1 MPERPVNNTSHSR
14 NITVLDRPEN
24 RLLESLVKNV
34 RNLLNLP
41 EFFTYTWQQHP
52 ESNIMPVKRISL
64 ILFASSLATGCSNS
78 QIIENWHTPSAW
90 FTESSL
96 ADDGNPLESD
106 DVVVAKGDQALMASV
121 ESGDDEA
128 NTVNAPL
135 DDAISPELQAKAKD
149 AREKLDN
156 PKPQPEG
163 SASDNDMWDRLRA
176 GFAMDHSVDSDRVQS
191 QLDWYV
197 RNPRYIERVVERGS
211 RYLHHIVGET
221 EARGLP
227 TELALLPVVESAFDP
242 FAYSHGRAAGLWQFI
257 PSTGKY
263 FGLTQSWW
271 HDDRRD
277 VLAATDAALTYLE
290 RLANRFDGDYTL
302 ALAAYNSGGGT
313 VSSAMRRNR
322 KAGKPTDFWSLT
334 LPTETRHYVPKVIAL
349 AKIFDNPE
357 AYGIKLPDLK
367 NEPYFE
373 VVETGSQL
381 DLAQAAKLAAVD
393 IDEIYLLNPSYNRWA
408 TNPDG
413 PHRLLVPIQ
422 NAETFKVAL
431 DNFPAKQR
439 VSWQNYRVSKGDSLN
454 TIARRFSTTPAVI
467 QQVNKLNSD
476 LIRIG
481 QQLLIPSSTKGS
493 EAYALSQSQRLER
506 TQDRKRDGNKVRYT
520 VRRGD
525 TFWDI
530 ARDHR
535 VTVREVAA
543 WNGMAPGDP
552 LIPGKELVIWSK
564 TAQPTTTASNTR
576 SKAMVRKVGYRVR
589 SGDSLSAIASRF
601 SVNVRD
607 IASWNDLNTDRYLQ
621 PGQSLVLY
629 VDIRNSP

>member
-1 MPERPVNNTSHSR
+1 
-14 NITVLDRPEN
+14 
-24 RLLESLVKNV
+24 
-34 RNLLNLP
+34 
-41 EFFTYTWQQHP
+41 
-52 ESNIMPVKRISL
+52 MPVKRLPFI
-64 ILFASSLATGCSNS
+64 ILASTLFSGCSSS
-78 QIIENWHTPSAW
+78 QIAENWHTPSAW
-90 FTESSL
+90 FGTEEEHHQS
-96 ADDGNPLESD
+96 DPLDSQQ
-106 DVVVAKGDQALMASV
+106 VVVAKGDEDLKADVAAGNGEDSAS
-121 ESGDDEA
+121 GA
-128 NTVNAPL
+128 RL
-135 DDAISPELQAKAKD
+135 DDAISPELQAKAQQ

-156 PKPQPEG
+156 PARQADA
-163 SASDNDMWDRLRA
+163 SARTDDLWSRLRA
-176 GFAMDHSVDSDRVQS
+176 GFAMDHSVNNARVQA

-197 RNPRYIERVVERGS
+197 RHPRYIDRVVERGS
-211 RYLHHIVGET
+211 RYLHYIIDET
-221 EARGLP
+221 EKRGLP
-227 TELALLPVVESAFDP
+227 NELALLPVVESAFDP

-277 VLAATDAALTYLE
+277 VIAATDAALTYLE

-322 KAGKPTDFWSLT
+322 NAGKSTDYWSLT
-334 LPTETRHYVPKVIAL
+334 LPTETRHYVPKLIAL
-349 AKIFDNPE
+349 AKIFDDPK
-357 AYGIKLPDLK
+357 AYGIDLPPLK
-367 NEPYFE
+367 DEPYFE
-373 VVETGSQL
+373 VVNTGSQL
-381 DLAQAAKLAAVD
+381 DLAQAAELAGVD

-413 PHRLLVPIQ
+413 PHRLLVPKQ
-422 NAETFKVAL
+422 QAEAFRTAL
-431 DNFPAKQR
+431 AEFPREQR
-439 VSWQNYRVSKGDSLN
+439 VSWQNYKVRKGDSLN
-454 TIARRFSTTPAVI
+454 TIARKFSTTPSVI

-481 QQLLIPSSTKGS
+481 QQLLIPSATKGS
-493 EAYALSQSQRLER
+493 DAYALSQAQRLER
-506 TQDRKRDGNKVRYT
+506 TQDRKRSGNKVRYT

-530 ARDHR
+530 AREHR
-535 VTVREVAA
+535 VSVREVAS

-564 TAQPTTTASNTR
+564 TSKPTMVASNTR
-576 SKAMVRKVGYRVR
+576 GKAMVRKVGYRVR

>member
-1 MPERPVNNTSHSR
+1 
-14 NITVLDRPEN
+14 
-24 RLLESLVKNV
+24 
-34 RNLLNLP
+34 
-41 EFFTYTWQQHP
+41 
-52 ESNIMPVKRISL
+52 MPVKRL
-64 ILFASSLATGCSNS
+64 PFILLATTLFSGCSTS
-78 QIIENWHTPSAW
+78 QIAENWHTPSAW
-90 FTESSL
+90 FGTEEENQQR
-96 ADDGNPLESD
+96 DPLDSQQ
-106 DVVVAKGDQALMASV
+106 VVVAKGDEDLKADVAAGNGEDSAS
-121 ESGDDEA
+121 G
-128 NTVNAPL
+128 APL
-135 DDAISPELQAKAKD
+135 DDAISPELQAKAQQ

-156 PKPQPEG
+156 PARQTD
-163 SASDNDMWDRLRA
+163 ASTRTDDLWSRLRA
-176 GFAMDHSVDSDRVQS
+176 GFTMDHSVNNARVQA

-197 RNPRYIERVVERGS
+197 RHPRYIDRVVERGS
-211 RYLHHIVGET
+211 RYLHYIINET
-221 EARGLP
+221 EKRGLP
-227 TELALLPVVESAFDP
+227 SELALLPVVESAFDP

-277 VLAATDAALTYLE
+277 VIAATDAALTYLE

-322 KAGKPTDFWSLT
+322 NAGKSTDYWSLT
-334 LPTETRHYVPKVIAL
+334 LPTETRHYVPKLIAL
-349 AKIFDNPE
+349 AKIFDDPKS
-357 AYGIKLPDLK
+357 YGIDLPPLK
-367 NEPYFE
+367 DEPYFE
-373 VVETGSQL
+373 VVDTGSQL
-381 DLAQAAKLAAVD
+381 DLAQAAELAGVD

-413 PHRLLVPIQ
+413 PHRLLVPKQ
-422 NAETFKVAL
+422 QAEAFQTAL
-431 DNFPAKQR
+431 AEFPSEQR
-439 VSWQNYRVSKGDSLN
+439 VSWQNYKVRKGDSLN
-454 TIARRFSTTPAVI
+454 TIARKFSTTPSVI

-493 EAYALSQSQRLER
+493 DAYALSQAQRLER
-506 TQDRKRDGNKVRYT
+506 TQDRKRSGNKVRYT

-530 ARDHR
+530 AREHR
-535 VTVREVAA
+535 VSVREVAA

-564 TAQPTTTASNTR
+564 TSKPTMVASNTR
-576 SKAMVRKVGYRVR
+576 GKAMVRKVGYRVR

>member
-1 MPERPVNNTSHSR
+1 MPVNR
-14 NITVLDRPEN
+14 F
-24 RLLESLVKNV
+24 SLV
-34 RNLLNLP
+34 LL
-41 EFFTYTWQQHP
+41 TT
-52 ESNIMPVKRISL
+52 
-64 ILFASSLATGCSNS
+64 SLAAGCSS
-78 QIIENWHTPSAW
+78 SPL
-90 FTESSL
+90 FESWR
-96 ADDGNPLESD
+96 GNPLESER
-106 DVVVAKGDQALMASV
+106 VVVAQ
-121 ESGDDEA
+121 GDDELIA
-128 NTVNAPL
+128 AIDSNEDLATNAPL
-135 DDAISPELQAKAKD
+135 DDSISSDLKAKAKE
-149 AREKLDN
+149 ARKKLDE
-156 PKPQPEG
+156 PK
-163 SASDNDMWDRLRA
+163 SSDSGELAQTDMWSRMRA
-176 GFAMDHSVDSDRVQS
+176 GFAMDHSVDNPRMQA
-191 QLDWYV
+191 QLDWYA
-197 RNPRYIERVVERGS
+197 RNPRYIQRVTERGA
-211 RYLHHIVGET
+211 RYLHHILSEA

-277 VLAATDAALTYLE
+277 VLTSTDAALTYLD
-290 RLANRFDGDYTL
+290 RLANRFDGDFTL

-322 KAGKPTDFWSLT
+322 KAGKPTDYWSLR
-334 LPTETRHYVPKVIAL
+334 LPKETRHYLPKLLAL
-349 AKIFDNPE
+349 AKIIDNPK
-357 AYGIKLPDLK
+357 AYGIQLPELK

-381 DLAQAAKLAAVD
+381 DLAQAAKLAGVD

-413 PHRLLVPIQ
+413 PHRLLVPTQ
-422 NAETFKVAL
+422 NAETFRAAL
-431 DNFPAKQR
+431 AKFPADQR
-439 VSWQNYRVSKGDSLN
+439 VSWKNYKVTKGDNLGS
-454 TIARRFSTTPAVI
+454 IARRFSTTTSVI
-467 QQVNKLNSD
+467 RQVNKLNGD
-476 LIRIG
+476 MIRVG

-493 EAYALSQSQRLER
+493 EAYALSQSQRIER
-506 TQDRKRDGNKVRYT
+506 KQDRKRSGSKVRYT
-520 VRRGD
+520 VRSGD

-530 ARDHR
+530 AREHR
-535 VTVREVAA
+535 VSVREVAA

-552 LIPGKELVIWSK
+552 LHPGRELVIWSK
-564 TAQPTTTASNTR
+564 VKQPKTVASSAR

-589 SGDSLSAIASRF
+589 KGDSLSTIASRF

-607 IASWNDLNTDRYLQ
+607 IASWNDLNTNRYLQ